1 MQVANPTLPQA
12 TTAQVPIPSPATLA
26 MPPPPTKMPSTSSK
40 HQSGSTKKRPSSKG
54 SADSP
59 PIEDIIT
66 EWEDKKYAKRA
77 ANRLSAHLSRK
88 RKKMFIEDLKD
99 ENIELRRKEQILRS
113 IPDLIV
119 VFDSSGCISF
129 VSHSVTRFLDYTV
142 EDLENTSFWELIT
155 EDSVRLIKSAF
166 MDALAV
172 KRRPDEDSIPLAN
185 GESMKVTLARTSGNG
200 GGPQEDMIVTL
211 KGVVHFVGESPECVS
226 SIRPEHSGDDS
237 NKKMKVADNN
247 KVSSGQTQRPSHQI
261 SDIESDKSLHS
272 SGEKS

>member
-54 SADSP
+54 SDDSP

-172 KRRPDEDSIPLAN
+172 KRRPGTVLPW
-185 GESMKVTLARTSGNG
+185 MRGN
-200 GGPQEDMIVTL
+200 L
-211 KGVVHFVGESPECVS
+211 
-226 SIRPEHSGDDS
+226 R
-237 NKKMKVADNN
+237 N
-247 KVSSGQTQRPSHQI
+247 
-261 SDIESDKSLHS
+261 
-272 SGEKS
+272 